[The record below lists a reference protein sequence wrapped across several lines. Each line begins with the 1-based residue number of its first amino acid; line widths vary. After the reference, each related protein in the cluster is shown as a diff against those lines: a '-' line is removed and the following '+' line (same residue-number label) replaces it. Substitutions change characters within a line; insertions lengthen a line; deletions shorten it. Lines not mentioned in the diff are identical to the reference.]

1 MKKIQ
6 YDRNTK
12 SNGPKRLQ
20 KSWTTASTL
29 SRLRNSIS
37 GFSQKSKL
45 QNLLKVTLQRCSH
58 CSCIAG
64 LFVTA
69 AAGTSDV
76 TNGLHTVWQTYRD
89 TTVKSSPKAFASS
102 HSCVRFELLYNIHQY
117 SWAFGAVMHFIAF
130 HWFRSRSNIWSPC
143 AVAGSSLRLIRIGRG
158 RSCKLSSPR
167 RPYGKQC
174 LSWRWLKVHQ
184 SV

>member
-1 MKKIQ
+1 MVHHGPPWSTMVHLGLLQWRVNLIASFLKCMKKIQ

-58 CSCIAG
+58 CSCISG

-89 TTVKSSPKAFASS
+89 TTVKSSPKAFASC
-102 HSCVRFELLYNIHQY
+102 HSCVRFELLYNIHEHLAQWCI
-117 SWAFGAVMHFIAF
+117 SLIQKPEQHLESLCGCRILAQAH
-130 HWFRSRSNIWSPC
+130 SNW
-143 AVAGSSLRLIRIGRG
+143 
-158 RSCKLSSPR
+158 PR
-167 RPYGKQC
+167 
-174 LSWRWLKVHQ
+174 
-184 SV
+184 